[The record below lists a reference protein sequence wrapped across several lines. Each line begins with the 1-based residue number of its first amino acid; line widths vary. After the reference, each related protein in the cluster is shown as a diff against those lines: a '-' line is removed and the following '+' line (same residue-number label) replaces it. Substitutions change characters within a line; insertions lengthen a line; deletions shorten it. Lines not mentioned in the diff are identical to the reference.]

1 MSGYSEKELVAWMKE
16 KDEHNIDKMFGWGII
31 AAVQR
36 VKANHVILQA
46 YIRHFERGSYI
57 EPQSGEVQT
66 DGGNKYII
74 ENAVLDVPRMS
85 FENARLLDSK
95 SRLRM
100 AMVGGNLVEIEE
112 KVRAVVRSIAQYGP
126 ILRPELQMDLAL
138 TEANGYVAAG
148 GEIYLNLAK
157 ANNFLFNF
165 GGVPEAQVKLG
176 AFFEKKFKALPEEKC
191 IYQLGRIMPG
201 GNEAMR
207 PDEFMLVTHPR
218 DPENLDG
225 EGAIISL
232 IKLEGDKRGTIPS
245 DDTQLKYLI
254 PNDAGKDYSATVMLG
269 SRRLALGQMMH
280 ALREVIE
287 DATFE
292 LEYKDEGGQRLL
304 TGAKLTKGELRIPA
318 QDVEITHDAGT
329 LFRELIASI
338 HIDSIHCDLANS
350 LKIKFG
356 ADGVI
361 ELDMEL
367 MGWVT
372 CKTTNVRSKNGN
384 GFLEWWVKVHGID
397 LEKLYKSS
405 SETFVADVSAGYK
418 LVADEGGKLEKQYF
432 EYKPRYLASH
442 ADPASACAGPAK
454 DDEADSETSSEDLT
468 LPDFL
473 LTILATAQLLTIL
486 RLFYEVGA
494 IPNATSVR
502 GVLEDTLNKTFS
514 LPSTVKTLIDD
525 TIKFNFG
532 NAIIADNTHL
542 PSGAVA
548 FGRVNPNTIS
558 FVIDDLEPILGSGQ
572 KHKFNTV
579 PARKGLTWR
588 VESLGGQAGTI
599 TPDGEY
605 TAPEAEHIDGLFTR
619 VRVVATDGQFESS
632 ALVTVVSQD
641 LMITPLV
648 GTTWG
653 NKPGSAEN
661 TVNLQVGALDAAA
674 DYEWGFENTAPY
686 GTLKKSEATAAKITY
701 VAGPKSDSIAFSI
714 DVVSARNS
722 ATGEKVES
730 VIITELGGRPLSVEI
745 IDADVDKGT
754 VSLRA
759 MDYGYDVTGETEWRV
774 AYGSGEF
781 RGNVFTVDQTK
792 PAPFVVLAG
801 KWIDDRGRIYEGF
814 IIIPLPLV
822 ENSRPLEVLRIK
834 AV

>member
-165 GGVPEAQVKLG
+165 GGVPEAQAKLG

-318 QDVEITHDAGT
+318 QDVEITHDAGA

-361 ELDMEL
+361 ELDMEV

-372 CKTTNVRSKNGN
+372 CKTTNVRSKNGY

-397 LEKLYKSS
+397 LERLYKSS

-468 LPDFL
+468 LPEFL

-514 LPSTVKTLIDD
+514 LPSTVKALIDD

-632 ALVTVVSQD
+632 ALATVVRQS

-648 GTTWG
+648 ATTWG
-653 NKPGSAEN
+653 YEKGTAEGDKK
-661 TVNLQVGALDAAA
+661 TVDLQVGALGAAA
-674 DYEWGFENTAPY
+674 DFEWGFENDNPH
-686 GTLKKSEATAAKITY
+686 GTLKKSEATTAAITY
-701 VAGPKSDSIAFSI
+701 VAGPELKDKDFVI
-714 DVVSARNS
+714 DVISARNI

-730 VIITELGGRPLSVEI
+730 VIVTEAAVPTLSLET
-745 IDADVDKGT
+745 IDTNVDEGT
-754 VSLRA
+754 VSFRAKLLR
-759 MDYGYDVTGETEWRV
+759 MDVTDQTEFKIAYGAGEFKGATYTVDKSKLGSFVIVTGEYDGY
-774 AYGSGEF
+774 AS
-781 RGNVFTVDQTK
+781 
-792 PAPFVVLAG
+792 
-801 KWIDDRGRIYEGF
+801 F
-814 IIIPLPLV
+814 IIIPLPLAK
-822 ENSRPLEVLRIK
+822 NTRALEALCVK
-834 AV
+834 AN

>member
-138 TEANGYVAAG
+138 TEANGHVAAG

-157 ANNFLFNF
+157 ATNFLFNF
-165 GGVPEAQVKLG
+165 GGVPEAQAKLG

-292 LEYKDEGGQRLL
+292 LEYKDEGGQRLA
-304 TGAKLTKGELRIPA
+304 TGAKMTKGELRIPA
-318 QDVEITHDAGT
+318 QDIEIPDYDGGK
-329 LFRELIASI
+329 LFGKLIVSLRI
-338 HIDSIHCDLANS
+338 NNVYCNLADE
-350 LKIKFG
+350 LKIEFG
-356 ADGVI
+356 PDGLIKLNMTLRVWLGCRVMNVKSENGSLERWADYA
-361 ELDMEL
+361 
-367 MGWVT
+367 
-372 CKTTNVRSKNGN
+372 N
-384 GFLEWWVKVHGID
+384 ID
-397 LEKLYKSS
+397 LENLYNSRFEKF
-405 SETFVADVSAGYK
+405 ECKVSAGYK
-418 LVADEGGKLEKQYF
+418 LVADEGGELEKQYF
-432 EYKPRYLASH
+432 EFESVKLPTYV
-442 ADPASACAGPAK
+442 DPASACAGLTEG
-454 DDEADSETSSEDLT
+454 DDLDPIEVIVGMI
-468 LPDFL
+468 L
-473 LTILATAQLLTIL
+473 LWLWGMQLRVIMQLVSDVGGIQNTISLRSLL
-486 RLFYEVGA
+486 E
-494 IPNATSVR
+494 
-502 GVLEDTLNKTFS
+502 ETLNTTFS
-514 LPSTVKTLIDD
+514 LPSTVKALIDD

-605 TAPEAEHIDGLFTR
+605 TAPEAEHIDGLFMR

-632 ALVTVVSQD
+632 ALVTVVRQGF
-641 LMITPLV
+641 MITPLV
-648 GTTWG
+648 DTTWG

-674 DYEWGFENTAPY
+674 DYEWGFENTDPY

-759 MDYGYDVTGETEWRV
+759 MDYDYDVTGKTEWRV
-774 AYGSGEF
+774 EYGSGEF
-781 RGNVFTVDQTK
+781 RDNVFTVDQTK

-801 KWIDDRGRIYEGF
+801 KWINESGRIHEGF

>member
-1 MSGYSEKELVAWMKE
+1 MFGYSEKELVEWMKE

-36 VKANHVILQA
+36 VKANHMILQA

-138 TEANGYVAAG
+138 TEANGHVAAG

-157 ANNFLFNF
+157 ATNFLFNF

-176 AFFEKKFKALPEEKC
+176 DFFEKKFKALPEEKC

-218 DPENLDG
+218 DPEDLDG

-287 DATFE
+287 DATFA
-292 LEYKDEGGQRLL
+292 LEYKDEGGQRLA

-318 QDVEITHDAGT
+318 QDIVIPDHDGGE
-329 LFRELIASI
+329 FFGELILSLRI
-338 HIDSIHCDLANS
+338 HNVYCNLADE
-350 LKIKFG
+350 LKIEFG
-356 ADGVI
+356 PDGLIKLNMTLRVWLGCRVMKV
-361 ELDMEL
+361 E
-367 MGWVT
+367 
-372 CKTTNVRSKNGN
+372 SKNGR
-384 GFLEWWVKVHGID
+384 LERWADYANID
-397 LEKLYKSS
+397 LENLYNSR
-405 SETFVADVSAGYK
+405 SEKFECKVSAGYK

-432 EYKPRYLASH
+432 EFESVKLPTYVE
-442 ADPASACAGPAK
+442 PASACAGLT
-454 DDEADSETSSEDLT
+454 EGEDLD
-468 LPDFL
+468 PVEVIVGAFL
-473 LTILATAQLLTIL
+473 LMLFGAQLGVIMKLVSDVGGIQNTISL
-486 RLFYEVGA
+486 RSL
-494 IPNATSVR
+494 
-502 GVLEDTLNKTFS
+502 LEEKLNTTFT
-514 LPSTVKTLIDD
+514 LPSTVKALIDD

-532 NAIIADNTHL
+532 NAIIADSTHL

-558 FVIDDLEPILGSGQ
+558 FVIDNLEPILGTGQ
-572 KHKFNTV
+572 RHKFNTV

-599 TPDGEY
+599 TPEGEY

-632 ALVTVVSQD
+632 ALVTVVRQG

-648 GTTWG
+648 DTTWG

-674 DYEWGFENTAPY
+674 DYEWGFENTDPY

-701 VAGPKSDSIAFSI
+701 VAGPQSNSIAFSI

-759 MDYGYDVTGETEWRV
+759 MDYDYDVTDKTEWRV
-774 AYGSGEF
+774 EYGSGEF
-781 RGNVFTVDQTK
+781 RDNVFTVDQTK

-801 KWIDDRGRIYEGF
+801 KWINDSGRIHEGF